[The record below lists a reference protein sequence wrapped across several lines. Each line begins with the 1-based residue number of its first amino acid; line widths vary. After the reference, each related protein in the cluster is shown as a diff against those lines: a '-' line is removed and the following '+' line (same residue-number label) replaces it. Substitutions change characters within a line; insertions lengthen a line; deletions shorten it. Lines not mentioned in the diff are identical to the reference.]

1 MSTSLLIIDDDEDI
15 RLIVEAVLG
24 DSGQFSVKS
33 ASTAEAGMCLATAML
48 PDVIL
53 LDVLLPDLDGR
64 ELFSRLTALPELCNT
79 KIIFM
84 TAKSDSSVT
93 AGLTA
98 CGIIR
103 KPFNPLNLAEQVNQ
117 LIRKD

>member
-1 MSTSLLIIDDDEDI
+1 MSTNLLIIDDDEDI

-24 DSGQFSVKS
+24 DSGQFTVTS
-33 ASTAEAGMCLATAML
+33 AATADAGLRLAAAML
-48 PDVIL
+48 PEVIL

-64 ELFSRLTALPELCNT
+64 ELFSRLTALPGLRDT

-117 LIRKD
+117 LIRTD